1 MGSDYP
7 RIQGFHLLDG
17 VGVLGWIHSYL
28 MEQAPSKR
36 LNEILAISSEGSRVL
51 ETLGGVFLTF
61 LAAKM
66 LWVRGVSE
74 MEPCSWV
81 NFAKNA
87 YFLCSYRSRQ
97 SLRTRM
103 LEDRLLVGCGKRGG
117 PWKSLRSDQQGALRP
132 GEGLLGGS
140 PEAIWG
146 RPSTCES

>member
-36 LNEILAISSEGSRVL
+36 LNGILAISSEGSRVL

-66 LWVRGVSE
+66 LWVGGVSE

-97 SLRTRM
+97 SLKTRM
-103 LEDRLLVGCGKRGG
+103 QEDRLL
-117 PWKSLRSDQQGALRP
+117 WGA
-132 GEGLLGGS
+132 ESEVAHGS
-140 PEAIWG
+140 PYKVISRE
-146 RPSTCES
+146 R